1 MEDFDSILLI
11 AFGGPTRRE
20 EIRPF
25 LENVARGRRIP
36 PVRLEEVAHHYDLI
50 GARSPLNEITFRQ
63 ADGLRAALR
72 EDGSSLDVYVGM
84 RNWTPYLHET
94 LARMKGDGR
103 RRALGVILSAQQSEA
118 GWTRYQQDVDA
129 ARAQI
134 DGATVVEFAGEW
146 HDHPRFIE
154 AMTANVAE
162 AFACMPDDRRIDVP
176 LVFTAHSVPTSMAA
190 TSPYVEQLNEGCRL
204 VADQLGHP
212 PWTLAYQSRS
222 GSPQEPWLEPDI
234 CDVIRD
240 LAAKGARELVVA
252 PIGFVCD
259 HAEVLYDL
267 DIEARQVAEGLGMR
281 FSRAA
286 TVNDHPAFIR
296 MLADV
301 VRKHTAK

>member
-1 MEDFDSILLI
+1 MADFDSVLLI

-20 EIRPF
+20 EVRPF

-50 GARSPLNEITFRQ
+50 GGRSPLNEITFRQ

-72 EDGSSLDVYVGM
+72 QDGPSLDVYVGM

-94 LARMKGDGR
+94 LARMKADGR

-118 GWTRYQQDVDA
+118 GWSRYENDVAA
-129 ARAQI
+129 ARAQV
-134 DGATVVEFAGEW
+134 DCAPVVEFAANW
-146 HDHPRFIE
+146 HDHPGFIE
-154 AMTANVAE
+154 AMSSNVAE
-162 AFACMPDDRRIDVP
+162 AFACMPDRKRTEVP
-176 LVFTAHSVPTSMAA
+176 LVFTAHSVPLSMAA
-190 TSPYVEQLNEGCRL
+190 DSPYVEQLNEGCRL
-204 VADQLGHP
+204 VADRLSRP
-212 PWTLAYQSRS
+212 PWVLAYQSRS
-222 GSPQEPWLEPDI
+222 GNPQEPWLEPDI

-240 LAAKGARELVVA
+240 LAAKGARALVVA

-301 VRKHTAK
+301 VRKHTRK